1 MIPRA
6 LLAVALGACAHGAS
20 RVVDVP
26 IAFGRWRPPEGQ
38 SCYVDALQPP
48 ELPALSAVLDSAAV
62 VAELRERAPGEVLI
76 TLAFDSSGRTQRVR
90 VIDRRMSAATA
101 DSVRLNSPAIAS
113 TPRSRTVC
121 GRRGGDSHQMRR
133 LGLPRCATERRS
145 ARRTTCSPVAPRA
158 AACTTGTSS
167 SRS

>member
-6 LLAVALGACAHGAS
+6 LLAIALGACAHAAS

-62 VAELRERAPGEVLI
+62 VAALRERPPGEVLI

-90 VIDRRMSAATA
+90 VIDRRMTAATA
-101 DSVRLNSPAIAS
+101 DSVRAVVVSHLRVSPSSGAWGARLRAS
-113 TPRSRTVC
+113 TGPSSALAL
-121 GRRGGDSHQMRR
+121 GR
-133 LGLPRCATERRS
+133 
-145 ARRTTCSPVAPRA
+145 
-158 AACTTGTSS
+158 
-167 SRS
+167 

>member
-6 LLAVALGACAHGAS
+6 LLAVALGACAQAAS
-20 RVVDVP
+20 RVADVP

-62 VAELRERAPGEVLI
+62 VAALRERAPGEVLI
-76 TLAFDSSGRTQRVR
+76 TLAFDSSGRSQRVR

-101 DSVRLNSPAIAS
+101 DWV
-113 TPRSRTVC
+113 RTVVVSRRPRIGSSAAR
-121 GRRGGDSHQMRR
+121 GRRPVLHARASRR
-133 LGLPRCATERRS
+133 PWPAGLRATP
-145 ARRTTCSPVAPRA
+145 PV
-158 AACTTGTSS
+158 
-167 SRS
+167 